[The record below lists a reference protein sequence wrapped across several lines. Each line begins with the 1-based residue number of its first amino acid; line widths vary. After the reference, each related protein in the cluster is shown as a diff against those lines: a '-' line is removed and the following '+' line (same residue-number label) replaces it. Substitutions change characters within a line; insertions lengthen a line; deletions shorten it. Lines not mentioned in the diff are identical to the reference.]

1 MKKLVAMLLLVALV
15 LVPVA
20 AMAAEIEFE
29 TSTPAEEQK
38 VAEREVEGKVVC
50 QDKWAAYEAAVKA
63 VKAAAEKVGMS
74 KEAYIASMARVN
86 EAKALVAV
94 TKAELAKAMETLEA
108 AKLTKDAENIKDAE
122 WCVAREKAAYD
133 KAVAALTALEA
144 AKVAAEAA
152 WKADVKAYE
161 AAVVAQNAAAR
172 AYNRCA
178 ADDKAVLAVV
188 DPALVGGAKA
198 GQAVVPSAGVG
209 R

>member
-1 MKKLVAMLLLVALV
+1 MKKFIAMLLLVALV

-20 AMAAEIEFE
+20 ALAAHNYGWDE
-29 TSTPAEEQK
+29 TNPAEERK
-38 VAEREVEGKVVC
+38 DAAKAVEGEVIC

-63 VKAAAEKVGMS
+63 VAAAAEKVGAS

-94 TKAELAKAMETLEA
+94 TKAELKKAMETLEA
-108 AKLTKDAENIKDAE
+108 AKLTKDVENIKDAE

-188 DPALVGGAKA
+188 DSALVAGAA
-198 GQAVVPSAGVG
+198 SQAVVPSAGVG